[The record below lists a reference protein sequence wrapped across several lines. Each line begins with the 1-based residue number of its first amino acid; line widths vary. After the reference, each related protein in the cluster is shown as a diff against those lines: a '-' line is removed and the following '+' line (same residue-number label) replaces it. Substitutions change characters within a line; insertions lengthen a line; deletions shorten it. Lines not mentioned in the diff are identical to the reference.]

1 MALTKYG
8 ARGRGR
14 TDEAPAEQSD
24 LENPADEPQWRAW
37 MRDLGRRQRRLREFL
52 GLSQEQIAKLAG
64 VSQGAVSR
72 LETGRGLA
80 TPLLIVLKISAAL
93 ARELRRV
100 DPAVLS
106 SDVREAAELQSTLV
120 PTSSALGF
128 QDIPLAGEPELEEL
142 VHLWREA
149 PVRHRSSVLSVMR
162 AIITGLKTTAPLVL
176 LRLVA

>member
-1 MALTKYG
+1 MTLSKYG
-8 ARGRGR
+8 ARGQRSRIDTPPEPTG
-14 TDEAPAEQSD
+14 TET
-24 LENPADEPQWRAW
+24 ENPSDEPQWRAW

-52 GLSQEQIAKLAG
+52 GLSQEQVARLAG

-106 SDVREAAELQSTLV
+106 SDMREAAELQAALV
-120 PTSSALGF
+120 PSGATLGF
-128 QDIPLAGEPELEEL
+128 QDIPLADEPEIEEL

-149 PVRHRSSVLSVMR
+149 PARHRASVLAVMR
-162 AIITGLKTTAPLVL
+162 AIISGLKTTV
-176 LRLVA
+176 V